1 MSRVYGALLQ
11 LEHFD
16 PPGVPASIDDVA
28 RIAFEWAGVEGV
40 TTAAEGR
47 FDARNDGD
55 VISERYE
62 LDETGAL
69 AWRFAFQHADKDDSE
84 IRWRVTVTAVE
95 GESTRAAVELHR
107 FRVDGIAREPL
118 MSVDPPRLVREYLE
132 SKLVRAVD
140 ADVDC
145 RARHKTVAQDS
156 AAKFVAF
163 ACSSERRLPI
173 VLFTEGG
180 GRAEIDYK
188 GLQRRLAGVAH
199 VVVLEASA
207 SWDVSK
213 SLQPGITPWGGWT
226 RIWWP
231 GFSRNTTKSQA
242 PWWAP
247 TTPMATIISEV
258 EGRVIAAAT
267 QSFAGLPEFNEVRDR
282 ARQREVAERAEV
294 ITETKSALTQ
304 LEERATRET
313 DSAELDKISQD
324 RIKYLEQLVG
334 KESDRADEAERLHY
348 ADLESFEQEVQF
360 LKEDRDSA
368 HAELKEHLAAD
379 DEEQKRHRVE
389 DATRAFREEI
399 DRYYASWPPDDQTQF
414 PLGKAQ
420 FHAKFIDSVRS
431 VANNKQEQVVEKCTL
446 LIADRT
452 DAVDTKEN
460 KPSEGHEER
469 RDDGAVAMRAYL
481 EQRTPQA
488 RRILYWR
495 LRDGAGLEFVRVA
508 RHDDMAIAETST
520 LLL

>member
-16 PPGVPASIDDVA
+16 RPGVPASIDDVA
-28 RIAFEWAGVEGV
+28 RIAFEWAEVEGV

-62 LDETGAL
+62 LDETGAS
-69 AWRFAFQHADKDDSE
+69 AWRFTFQHADKDDSE

-107 FRVDGIAREPL
+107 FGVDGMAREPL
-118 MSVDPPRLVREYLE
+118 MSVDPPRLVREYVE
-132 SKLVRAVD
+132 SELVKAVD

-145 RARHKTVAQDS
+145 RARHKIVKQDS
-156 AAKFVAF
+156 AAKFIAF

-207 SWDVSK
+207 LWDVSQ
-213 SLQPGITPWGGWT
+213 SVQPGITPWGGWT

-267 QSFAGLPEFNEVRDR
+267 QSFAGLPEFNEVRER

-294 ITETKSALTQ
+294 IAETESALAQ
-304 LEERATRET
+304 LEERATSET
-313 DSAELDKISQD
+313 DSTELVKILQD
-324 RIKYLEQLVG
+324 RIENLEQLVG
-334 KESDRADEAERLHY
+334 RERDRANGTERLYY
-348 ADLESFEQEVQF
+348 ADIESLEQKVRF
-360 LKEDRDSA
+360 LEEDRDSA
-368 HAELKEHLAAD
+368 HAELEERRAAD
-379 DEEQKRHRVE
+379 GEEQKRRRVE
-389 DATRAFREEI
+389 DAEREFRTLI
-399 DRYYASWPPDDQTQF
+399 DHCYSSWLPDDRERF
-414 PLGKAQ
+414 PLGKAR
-420 FHAKFIDSVRS
+420 FHAEFIDSVRS

-446 LIADRT
+446 LIADRW
-452 DAVDTKEN
+452 DAVGTKEN
-460 KPSEGHEER
+460 KPPEQHGKR

-481 EQRTPQA
+481 EQKTPQA

-495 LRDGAGLEFVRVA
+495 LGDGAGLEFVRVA
-508 RHDDMAIAETST
+508 IHDEMAID
-520 LLL
+520 